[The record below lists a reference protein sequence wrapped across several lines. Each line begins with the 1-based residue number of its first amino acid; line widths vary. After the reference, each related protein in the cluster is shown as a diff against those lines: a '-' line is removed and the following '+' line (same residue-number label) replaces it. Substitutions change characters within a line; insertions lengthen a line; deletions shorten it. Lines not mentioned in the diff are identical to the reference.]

1 MGDKYDDLLN
11 VFSYNV
17 SNDDDLSEFIND
29 DDFDENDES
38 IVTENVNNSDISYTD
53 RSLYLRLNNNL
64 NTYEQRNNYL
74 RKSLSLLR
82 SKFPEIEFF
91 NRPDAFELILQEEF
105 MDGFLKTMFIRN
117 MSYEYTDYTGKKTA
131 NMLGIRPSR
140 VPGSFLDKHLPD
152 GYTLM
157 FKGHVSWGRN
167 AEFVIDSIYDTYD
180 GDVLEYEV
188 QCEAVCYLEPGRS
201 TDRFLTDILNRAGS
215 IRKHT
220 HNCLEEWRGYLNWKQ
235 ALIKRQIYGIKYI
248 KVDFDAEKQQLLFL
262 LICRD
267 ENSFKK
273 IKKYLSRGNIQA
285 FNNGYS
291 MNRWEFVFND
301 PANSRGKKKHYGKG
315 IELGRFRGV
324 KKEFYKV
331 SDENDEPVDEELEN
345 QLYDK
350 QTEDEI
356 ASYYNDDDEEEQ
368 YENQDEEDDDDDD
381 DYTRVLGNNPYFVE
395 VAFDLNSRDEE
406 SFRDVNFA
414 NRDEVD
420 QVRENLLEEYYPSGF
435 LALSAVGEIVLNQRL
450 DKAIQDMEQDYYCS
464 SPNLSLWLFDVTK
477 ARLPLSIDT
486 DCVAK
491 WLNPDIAK
499 NENQRMAVY
508 KMLAAPD
515 LCMIQGPPGTGKTT
529 VIAEAIYQFVREGK
543 RVLITSQSNDAV
555 DNALERLLASPEVRA
570 IRLGRKGKKKRNK
583 SVEDIEDNKYSE
595 NLALK
600 YYYHVLAKQIET
612 SWLNKWNANDAT
624 IDECQTDKT
633 SIDLCLKNINDNNAN
648 RNSALTTRNE
658 LIKKRAEA
666 ESNIR
671 RAEEYNQNL
680 AYQKVQFSNFR
691 NLIDSDNLDVN
702 FILNDELAHGYLGK
716 VTPYLLECKNKG
728 IFLIDPILEKVDE
741 LTGVNAS
748 KYILMIYSGV
758 KKIEEIREKLLKT
771 SDTGLDANAA
781 FRIAELEKRK
791 KELDAKLEADGDSD
805 DDMEIFYELKKIIK
819 EIKKIKDGVNDNII
833 TTEEEAYFDEF
844 LRTQIKSNK
853 GFVTSE
859 LANAVKK
866 FRDTSKA
873 AFNSVNAKVEA
884 MKPVDLIL
892 MQEKLNILK
901 GKIEYEE
908 EKITTFNEADKKYQK
923 DLQTFLDRYKADDE
937 DELKSNVENKYQDA
951 IKKQKKEVSIRR
963 LWEDSYKEFVNRL
976 TDEENYSNDQKY
988 YNQTYI
994 NACNVVGITCTDNM
1008 RNLTD
1013 NGFDDFDVVIIDE
1026 VSKATPPELLIPL
1039 LKARK
1044 AILVGDHTQLPPM
1057 FDEHER
1063 SYKELIEQQT
1073 DADDFQFTE
1082 GDFKR
1087 YERMITA
1094 SMFKD
1099 YFEHAD
1105 PTIKHPLLTQYR
1117 MHSDIMNVINRFY
1130 EYKLRNG
1137 LTAEDEE
1144 KNHMLTLKDDHNLTF
1159 IRPNCHAY
1167 WVDSST
1173 LPHGQP
1179 MYEIFKNNST
1189 SASNIFEVYLIME
1202 LLKKM
1207 AAEYT
1212 KLGYG
1217 GKKKKTVGIIS
1228 FYQMQVNDLR
1238 RTFVKVK
1245 RENKD
1250 IFNSINVDIN
1260 TVDRFQGKE
1269 KNIII
1274 TSLVRNN
1281 KQGRASKHIVAFERI
1296 NVAFSRAQELLVIVG
1311 ATHLYKNLEVEL
1323 PNMDS
1328 EGTKTA
1334 RIYENIIRNF
1344 KEEKGALISSG
1355 HLINDELENE
1365 ILEAYNN
1372 VRRINNENR

>member
-1 MGDKYDDLLN
+1 MVDDKY
-11 VFSYNV
+11 
-17 SNDDDLSEFIND
+17 DDLSEFIND
-29 DDFDENDES
+29 DDSDYNDET
-38 IVTENVNNSDISYTD
+38 IEEENVNNSDLSFTNK
-53 RSLYLRLNNNL
+53 SLYLRLNNDL
-64 NTYEQRNNYL
+64 NAYEQRNNNL
-74 RKSLSLLR
+74 RKSLIVLR

-105 MDGFLKTMFIRN
+105 TDGFSKTMYIRN
-117 MSYEYTDYTGKKTA
+117 MSYEYTDYTGKSKTA
-131 NMLGIRPSR
+131 NMLGIRPCR
-140 VPGSFLDKHLPD
+140 VPGSFLDRNLPE
-152 GYTLM
+152 GYSLM

-180 GDVLEYEV
+180 GDGLEYEV

-201 TDRFLTDILNRAGS
+201 TDRFLTDILNLAGS
-215 IRKHT
+215 ITKHT

-235 ALIKRQIYGIKYI
+235 ALTKRQIYGFKYI
-248 KVDFDAEKQQLLFL
+248 KVDFDDEKQQLSFL
-262 LICRD
+262 LICKD
-267 ENSFKK
+267 EESFKK
-273 IKKYLSRGNIQA
+273 NKKYLNRGNIQA

-301 PANSRGKKKHYGKG
+301 PDNGSGRKKVYGRGV
-315 IELGRFRGV
+315 ELGRFRGI
-324 KKEFYKV
+324 KKAFYRID
-331 SDENDEPVDEELEN
+331 DENTEPIDEELEH

-350 QTEDEI
+350 QAEEEI
-356 ASYYNDDDEEEQ
+356 AAYYDDNEEES
-368 YENQDEEDDDDDD
+368 YDNMDEEDDDD
-381 DYTRVLGNNPYFVE
+381 YTKVLGNNPYFVE
-395 VAFDLNSRDEE
+395 VAFELNSHDGE

-414 NRDEVD
+414 NPDEVNR
-420 QVRENLLEEYYPSGF
+420 VRENLLEEYYPSGF
-435 LALSAVGEIVLNQRL
+435 LALSAVGEIVLNRRL
-450 DKAIQDMEQDYYCS
+450 DKAIQDMEQDYNCS

-486 DCVAK
+486 DSVTK
-491 WLNPDIAK
+491 WLNPDVAK

-555 DNALERLLASPEVRA
+555 DNALERLLDSPEVRA
-570 IRLGRKGKKKRNK
+570 IRLGRKGKKNK
-583 SVEDIEDNKYSE
+583 NKNVEDIEENKYSE

-600 YYYHVLAKQIET
+600 FYYHVLAKQIEA

-624 IDECQTDKT
+624 IDECQADKT
-633 SIDLCLKNINDNNAN
+633 NIALCLNNINNNNAN
-648 RNSALTTRNE
+648 RNSAIEKRGGLIIERN
-658 LIKKRAEA
+658 KV
-666 ESNIR
+666 ESNIQ
-671 RAEEYNQNL
+671 RATKYNQDID
-680 AYQKVQFSNFR
+680 YQKVQFANFK
-691 NLIDSDNLDVN
+691 NLIESDNLDVN
-702 FILNDELAHGYLGK
+702 FILNDELAHSYLEK
-716 VTPYLLECKNKG
+716 VTPCLLESKNKG
-728 IFLIDPILEKVDE
+728 IFLVDPVLLERVDE
-741 LTGVNAS
+741 LTGINAS
-748 KYILMIYSGV
+748 KFILMIYSGL
-758 KKIEEIREKLLKT
+758 KKIEEIRKKLLKV

-791 KELDAKLEADGDSD
+791 MELDAKLEADSDSD
-805 DDMEIFYELKKIIK
+805 DDMENFYERKKIIK
-819 EIKKIKDGVNDNII
+819 EIKKIKSGVNNNVIS
-833 TTEEEAYFDEF
+833 TEEEAYLDEF

-853 GFVTSE
+853 GFVADE
-859 LANAVKK
+859 LVSAVKK
-866 FRDTSKA
+866 FRETSKA

-884 MKPVDLIL
+884 MKPVDLVS
-892 MQEKLNILK
+892 MQEELNVLNGRIK
-901 GKIEYEE
+901 HEGER
-908 EKITTFNEADKKYQK
+908 ITIFNEADGKYHK
-923 DLQTFLDRYKADDE
+923 DLQIFLDRYKANDE
-937 DELKSNVENKYQDA
+937 EELRSNIETKLQEAKNKQS
-951 IKKQKKEVSIRR
+951 KEASIRH
-963 LWEDSYKEFVNRL
+963 LWEDSYKEFVKRL
-976 TDEENYSNDQKY
+976 TDDENYSNDQKY

-994 NACNVVGITCTDNM
+994 NACNVVGISCTDNM

-1013 NGFDDFDVVIIDE
+1013 NGFEDFDVVIIDE

-1044 AILVGDHTQLPPM
+1044 AILVGDHRQLPPM

-1063 SYKELIEQQT
+1063 SYKELIEKQT
-1073 DADDFQFTE
+1073 DDDDFQLTE
-1082 GDFKR
+1082 ADFKR
-1087 YERMITA
+1087 YEKMITA

-1105 PTIKHPLLTQYR
+1105 PSIKHSLLTQYR

-1130 EYKLRNG
+1130 EYKLSNG
-1137 LTAEDEE
+1137 LKAAEEE
-1144 KNHMLTLKDDHNLTF
+1144 VKKNHMLTLKDDHNLTF
-1159 IRPNCHAY
+1159 IRPDCHAY
-1167 WVDSST
+1167 WIDSSA

-1179 MYEIFKNNST
+1179 MYEMFKNNST
-1189 SASNIFEVYLIME
+1189 SACNIFEVYLIME
-1202 LLKKM
+1202 LLIKM

-1238 RTFVKVK
+1238 RAFVRVK
-1245 RENKD
+1245 LENKE

-1323 PNMDS
+1323 PNMDT

-1334 RIYENIIRNF
+1334 RIYENIIRSF
-1344 KEEKGALISSG
+1344 KEEKGALISSV
-1355 HLINDELENE
+1355 HLINDELEKE

-1372 VRRINNENR
+1372 VRENK